1 MTRPEEFIDK
11 ITSII
16 KILPVHTE
24 VSISV
29 TENNTTTYY
38 GLKNK
43 GEEISYPN
51 NKTSAFEIGSVTKS
65 FTGNVLAQLIVEGKV
80 SLDDSISDFLHFE
93 LKDNPAITLKQ
104 LGIHT
109 SGLPRMPIGYD
120 DRGNFIKENPFS
132 NYYEEDLINYL
143 KSDLKL
149 ESQPGEK
156 VMYSNLGFGLLS
168 YVMSRIQGQ
177 SFAEIIE
184 TKIFKPLKMQH
195 SAFSIHRLSTKLING
210 LDKEGNFT
218 PSWDGGILDGC
229 IGMIST
235 SEDLSKFARA
245 TLDEKNKMT
254 DLQVSNAAL
263 AKPEVYSAIG
273 WVLVKPPEKESILK
287 INGGTA
293 GSSSSIFL
301 NRQNQKA
308 LTFCSNIHP
317 DTYMDIIEPLCSE
330 VVK

>member
-11 ITSII
+11 ITNII

-38 GLKNK
+38 GLKNE

-65 FTGNVLAQLIVEGKV
+65 FTGNVLAQLAVEGKV
-80 SLDDSISDFLHFE
+80 RLDDPISDFLHFE

-104 LGIHT
+104 LGMHT

-120 DRGNFIKENPFS
+120 DRRNFIKENPFS
-132 NYYEEDLINYL
+132 NYNEEDLIGYL
-143 KSDLKL
+143 KNDFKI
-149 ESQPGEK
+149 ESQPGER

-168 YVMSRIQGQ
+168 YIMSRIQGKFF
-177 SFAEIIE
+177 SEIVE
-184 TKIFKPLKMQH
+184 AKIFKPLKMQH
-195 SAFSIHRLSTKLING
+195 SAFNINKISTKLIKG

-218 PSWDGGILDGC
+218 PYWDGGILDGC
-229 IGMIST
+229 IGIIST
-235 SEDLSKFARA
+235 SEDLAKFAIA
-245 TLDEKNKMT
+245 TLDEKNKMI
-254 DLQVSNAAL
+254 DLQVSDAVL

-273 WVLVKPPEKESILK
+273 WVLVKSPETEPILK

-293 GSSSSIFL
+293 GFSSSIFL
-301 NRQNQKA
+301 NRQTQKA

-317 DTYMDIIEPLCSE
+317 DTYMKFIEPLCSE